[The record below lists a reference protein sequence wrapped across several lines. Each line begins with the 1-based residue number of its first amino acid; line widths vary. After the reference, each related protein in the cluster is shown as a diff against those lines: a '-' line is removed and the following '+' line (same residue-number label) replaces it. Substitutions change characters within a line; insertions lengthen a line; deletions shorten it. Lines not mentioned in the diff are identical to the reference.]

1 MTSIETTAVSVSRS
15 LPIGAPPSVLTSDK
29 VTLIAQHVAASDL
42 TGLDMNAD
50 NDTLVSLPADF
61 TFPSSTS
68 GLLLSVSLDAMTF
81 HWLSLNTTGIIYN
94 LAHRNISV
102 SGPLRRGGVPTGIP
116 LAAQQKFKIVSLSIF
131 FCLLISNPLLPQ
143 LTASKSHFWF
153 SAPPPLHA
161 QVSLRAWCMVFP

>member
-68 GLLLSVSLDAMTF
+68 GLLLSVSHDAMTF
-81 HWLSLNTTGIIYN
+81 H
-94 LAHRNISV
+94 
-102 SGPLRRGGVPTGIP
+102 
-116 LAAQQKFKIVSLSIF
+116 
-131 FCLLISNPLLPQ
+131 
-143 LTASKSHFWF
+143 
-153 SAPPPLHA
+153 
-161 QVSLRAWCMVFP
+161 